1 MKKLKLSY
9 RIALGFGAL
18 IAIALLLGGYATLQM
33 NSTTRSARVLA
44 NDKVPEVSVANSV
57 ERSALLTMFEIRGF
71 GLTGEDKYLTPG
83 LKNLEDVKTHLKEA
97 KELAAKTA
105 GLEQL
110 KAAADKAETK
120 VLEYEQL
127 IKETIAND
135 KEMDANRSAMDTN
148 AKAFMMACSD
158 FLANQTKKFDEEVK
172 ANAGAE
178 KLLERNKKL
187 TLVNDIIDAGNAAR
201 LAAWRAQ
208 AERDPAVIEKGQKN
222 FDTIK
227 AKLQELRPIT
237 HDAVN
242 IQQIADCQAAAD
254 GYQAQMKDLAGNMH
268 DVVTLGAKRTEVA
281 NAVLAE
287 AQNTAALGLKDT
299 GGAATESAQSL
310 STTSTILMI
319 GLLLATIAGSA
330 IAFFMT
336 GSITRPIQSVATALA
351 AGSEQTSAAAG
362 QVSSTSQSLAEGAS
376 QQAAS
381 LEETSS
387 SLEEIASMTKRNT
400 ENAEKMNN
408 LAKQTRTAADTGAGD
423 MQQMTTAM
431 DAIKVSS
438 DEIAKIIKTIDEI
451 AFQTNILAL
460 NAAVEAARAGEAG
473 MGFAV
478 VAEEVRALA
487 QRSAQASKETSAKID
502 GAIANTQR
510 GVQISAKVATSLNEI
525 VTKAREVDE
534 LAAEVANASKE
545 QSQGIEQI
553 NKAVGEM
560 DKVTQANAAGAE
572 ESASASEEL
581 SSQAEA
587 LKEAVAELQRLV
599 DGASHIA
606 TQPAHK
612 APAPKTDRKI
622 AAAKP
627 HAKIEFAST
636 KHVNGDNGH
645 SQPHIQT
652 PSRLVASA
660 GDSDFFKST

>member
-1 MKKLKLSY
+1 MKNLKLSY
-9 RIALGFGAL
+9 RISLGFGAL

-57 ERSALLTMFEIRGF
+57 ERASLLTMFEIRAF
-71 GLTGEDKYLTPG
+71 GLTGEDQYLTPG

-97 KELAAKTA
+97 KALAAKNTDLQELA
-105 GLEQL
+105 V
-110 KAAADKAETK
+110 AADKAEVK

-127 IKETIAND
+127 IKDTVAND
-135 KEMDANRSAMDTN
+135 KQKDQIRVVMDAAAKILEKNCNGYVDDEN
-148 AKAFMMACSD
+148 AK
-158 FLANQTKKFDEEVK
+158 LAQEAR
-172 ANAGAE
+172 ANAGAD
-178 KLLERNKKL
+178 KVLDHNKKIGL
-187 TLVNDIIDAGNAAR
+187 MTDIDGTCMDIR
-201 LAAWRAQ
+201 LAVWRAQ
-208 AERDPAVIEKGQKN
+208 AERTPNALQEAQKFFDVIKSKNDEIRSMTTDPANLEQ
-222 FDTIK
+222 
-227 AKLQELRPIT
+227 L
-237 HDAVN
+237 AV
-242 IQQIADCQAAAD
+242 IQQAANN
-254 GYQAQMKDLAGNMH
+254 YQQQMKELLKNWTDG
-268 DVVTLGAKRTEVA
+268 DELGRKRTA
-281 NAVLAE
+281 AGNAVLAE
-287 AQNTAALGLKDT
+287 AQSTAALGLKDT

-319 GLLLATIAGSA
+319 GLLLATITGCA

-336 GSITRPIQSVATALA
+336 GSITKPNQSVAGTLA

-387 SLEEIASMTKRNT
+387 SLEELASMTKRNT

-560 DKVTQANAAGAE
+560 DKVTQSNAAGAE

-599 DGASHIA
+599 DGSSKEFASTPQH
-606 TQPAHK
+606 
-612 APAPKTDRKI
+612 APARSFEKRSALTARPQ
-622 AAAKP
+622 
-627 HAKIEFAST
+627 AKIEFAST
-636 KHVNGDNGH
+636 RHTHVDQAS
-645 SQPHIQT
+645 SQLHIQT
-652 PSRLVASA
+652 
-660 GDSDFFKST
+660 TQ